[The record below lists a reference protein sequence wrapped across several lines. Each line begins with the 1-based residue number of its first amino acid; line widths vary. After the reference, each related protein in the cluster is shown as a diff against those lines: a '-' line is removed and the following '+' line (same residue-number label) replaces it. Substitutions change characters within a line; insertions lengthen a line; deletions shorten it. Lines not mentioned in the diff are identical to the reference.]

1 MTNRNIIIAAV
12 LSGAVIT
19 GAVIAVACSALETPD
34 KIDLASTYTTVAASS
49 EPEPESTAA
58 PATAPE
64 TSGQADGAGEQAE
77 SITYEIQ
84 THKEGNISVQYP
96 VLSNISDPAKQEQV
110 NQLLKKNALSILD
123 AWDAGSGKTSIEIK
137 CQVPSVTRKRAT
149 ALYTGSAFTEGTAHP
164 TNIFYSNTVDLD
176 ACKDLGLSDY
186 TDPYTMAGYVLSD
199 DVQFSGLGGEALSMV
214 MEERKL
220 TDINGYTK
228 IFEEADFPLAA
239 SPAWPSS
246 FSYEKQGEIY
256 FSIPVSHAAGDYAI
270 VQFTPETK

>member
-49 EPEPESTAA
+49 EPDPESTAA
-58 PATAPE
+58 PTTKPE
-64 TSGQADGAGEQAE
+64 TSGQAEGTGEQAE

-84 THKEGNISVQYP
+84 THKEGSVLVQYP

-137 CQVPSVTRKRAT
+137 CQVPSVTRKRVT

-164 TNIFYSNTVDLD
+164 GRICAQRRRAV
-176 ACKDLGLSDY
+176 
-186 TDPYTMAGYVLSD
+186 
-199 DVQFSGLGGEALSMV
+199 
-214 MEERKL
+214 
-220 TDINGYTK
+220 
-228 IFEEADFPLAA
+228 
-239 SPAWPSS
+239 
-246 FSYEKQGEIY
+246 
-256 FSIPVSHAAGDYAI
+256 
-270 VQFTPETK
+270 